1 VGAHI
6 YNTKD
11 ISIENQIEYM
21 LSQTQRNGFG
31 CLLECTGAPD
41 VVNNCFRFLRKGGHA
56 VLIGLPKAPLH
67 IENVLGDFLFKAITV
82 KTIHGRKMFSTWEKC
97 EKLLAKD
104 KDGKSIV
111 NVDPIV
117 SHEFPMSKFED
128 AFKVLLDGTASK
140 IIMNPQL

>member
-1 VGAHI
+1 MEE
-6 YNTKD
+6 K
-11 ISIENQIEYM
+11 
-21 LSQTQRNGFG
+21 
-31 CLLECTGAPD
+31 
-41 VVNNCFRFLRKGGHA
+41 CFQ
-56 VLIGLPKAPLH
+56 
-67 IENVLGDFLFKAITV
+67 LGK
-82 KTIHGRKMFSTWEKC
+82 KC